1 MENTIVVKDIIHSEY
16 AVTGEMGLALF
27 NEFKKYDL
35 KDNDVIII
43 DFEGIERATTLFF
56 NESISQ
62 YVKDNSY
69 EKFKTYFKLE
79 NMTKTLKILFKNSL
93 ELTINKMNNPD
104 IFANTLREELK
115 DE

>member
-1 MENTIVVKDIIHSEY
+1 MNKTIIVKDIIHSEY

-27 NEFKKYDL
+27 NEFEKCDL
-35 KDNDVIII
+35 SDNNIIVI
-43 DFEGIERATTLFF
+43 DFNGIERATTLFF

-62 YVKDNSY
+62 YVKNYSY
-69 EKFKTYFKLE
+69 EKFKTHFRLE

-93 ELTINKMNNPD
+93 ELTITKMSDPN
-104 IFANTLREELK
+104 ILQHTLREELK